1 MFGIPVPYEHLE
13 ISVNRDEINGE
24 KVDYLFDEKES
35 GVASGSG
42 TSKMLVENNL
52 STVGP
57 LAITITVKDEFKPI
71 ILTHYAI
78 KSANDAEGRD
88 PSAWALYA

>member
-24 KVDYLFDEKES
+24 KVDYLFDEKER

-42 TSKMLVENNL
+42 TSKMLV
-52 STVGP
+52 P
-57 LAITITVKDEFKPI
+57 L
-71 ILTHYAI
+71 HY
-78 KSANDAEGRD
+78 G
-88 PSAWALYA
+88 